1 MINAKA
7 FKTAAHPW
15 LRHIAVIVGGAALL
29 LTGCG
34 NHPLVID
41 ISGGGSDP
49 GRMYN
54 ATRAVDTTLN
64 LADAADAGCTGA
76 RAAQGDAA
84 AAQARAAAANLQ
96 GEMAA
101 FNDTAEAEARMS
113 AAMKAAA
120 DAGRAA
126 FYMAISCGAVPPDVP
141 NIPVYSEE
149 FWDVASP

>member
-1 MINAKA
+1 MMNSNASKIRLY
-7 FKTAAHPW
+7 PW
-15 LRHIAVIVGGAALL
+15 LCGIGLILGLAALSI
-29 LTGCG
+29 GCG
-34 NHPLVID
+34 HGFGIVVT
-41 ISGGGSDP
+41 GGGSDP

-54 ATRAVDTTLN
+54 AQRAVDTTLN

-84 AAQARAAAANLQ
+84 ANQARAAAANLQ

-101 FNDTAEAEARMS
+101 FNDTPEAYSRMS

-126 FYMAISCGAVPPDVP
+126 YYIAMSCGAVPPEVP

>member
-1 MINAKA
+1 MMNYSASKIRLY
-7 FKTAAHPW
+7 P
-15 LRHIAVIVGGAALL
+15 LLCGIVLILGLVALS
-29 LTGCG
+29 TGCRHG
-34 NHPLVID
+34 FGIVVT
-41 ISGGGSDP
+41 GGGSDP

-54 ATRAVDTTLN
+54 AQRAVDTTLN

-84 AAQARAAAANLQ
+84 ANQARAAAANLQ

-101 FNDTAEAEARMS
+101 FNDTPEAYARMS

-126 FYMAISCGAVPPDVP
+126 YYMAMSCGAVPPDVP

>member
-1 MINAKA
+1 MMNPRSLKNVLS
-7 FKTAAHPW
+7 PW
-15 LRHIAVIVGGAALL
+15 LCGICFMSGLIAL

-34 NHPLVID
+34 NKPLVID
-41 ISGGGSDP
+41 IIGGGSDP

-84 AAQARAAAANLQ
+84 ANQARAAAANLQ

-101 FNDTAEAEARMS
+101 FNDTPEAYSRMS

-126 FYMAISCGAVPPDVP
+126 YYMAMSCGAVPPEVP